1 MVIMCCW
8 LTAAVLLFYGNI
20 NKRLNPMR
28 PSSAK
33 LSVLPARLLNIQ
45 HQTAPTKHLIGAL
58 MIR

>member
-8 LTAAVLLFYGNI
+8 LTAAVLLFTF
-20 NKRLNPMR
+20 NKRLNPMC

-33 LSVLPARLLNIQ
+33 LSVLPATLLNFY
-45 HQTAPTKHLIGAL
+45 HTEPTKHLISAF